1 MTSLTRA
8 LAGLVWAVA
17 VLCAIGILAG
27 TEWASTRSPGSTS
40 PFDGPTDPAVFI
52 TGALLVC
59 IPSVLLVQTAWKR
72 LRPPRRGPGLD
83 YHPGRG
89 RR

>member
-1 MTSLTRA
+1 MTTVNRA
-8 LAGLVWAVA
+8 LAVLVWAVA
-17 VLCAIGILAG
+17 VLFAIGMIAG
-27 TEWASTRSPGSTS
+27 TGWASTRSPGPTS
-40 PFDGPTDPAVFI
+40 PFDGLTDPAVFI